1 MLLNFDVTGAKV
13 ALRDEVSD
21 IQSKNIVVGPPDKV
35 RPRPNPPIAGI
46 PAWPLP
52 VLPVGALNATN
63 MNLANMQVNYHN
75 PVVAREN
82 AANLLCCTKYLAI
95 IQYVKTAHL

>member
-46 PAWPLP
+46 PA
-52 VLPVGALNATN
+52 
-63 MNLANMQVNYHN
+63 
-75 PVVAREN
+75 
-82 AANLLCCTKYLAI
+82 
-95 IQYVKTAHL
+95 